1 MAGKIGIG
9 AVDHRLVEARPRDAR
24 LEIVA
29 HRLPGRAAKKR
40 KCANV
45 RRYPVRQALRE
56 GRLGIGVVRG
66 AEHGDE
72 DLRRDHFAGEPID
85 HLHGV
90 ARIVD
95 EQLLAGDMNLAQ
107 RRLQTAGPFLVA
119 FTKPRIAEA
128 VGRRVAV
135 LLPQQHQRHVWSAQL
150 AMNERPIR
158 MRTFVAGQIGGRRI
172 EPVLEP
178 DIVIKLRRQRP
189 GQPGAARSVHVLA
202 HRALSQAKA
211 AGNGAL
217 GHADAVVQA

>member
-29 HRLPGRAAKKR
+29 HRLPGRAAKKG

-45 RRYPVRQALRE
+45 RRYPVRQALSE
-56 GRLGIGVVRG
+56 GRLGIGVVRS
-66 AEHGDE
+66 AEHGDK
-72 DLRRDHFAGEPID
+72 DLGRDHFAGEPID

-95 EQLLAGDMNLAQ
+95 EELLASDMNLAQ

-135 LLPQQHQRHVWSAQL
+135 LLPQQHQRHVWSAQF

-158 MRTFVAGQIGGRRI
+158 MRTFIAGQIGGRRI
-172 EPVLEP
+172 KPVLKP
-178 DIVIKLRRQRP
+178 DIVIKLRWQRP
-189 GQPGAARSVHVLA
+189 SQPGAARSVQVLA
-202 HRALSQAKA
+202 HRSLSQAKA

-217 GHADAVVQA
+217 GHADAVV